1 MNNMNEKRKQQKR
14 KRLRNLPSKSKTF
27 KPVGRAAIAAGAL
40 TLSLIFTSCGEGEES
55 GAVGG
60 TGSGSTTDIVTTAP
74 VEDGTYETS
83 VFEEIPFEKA
93 AEIGTKK
100 VKKYLT

>member
-1 MNNMNEKRKQQKR
+1 MNEKRKQQKR

-74 VEDGTYETS
+74 LRTALMKR
-83 VFEEIPFEKA
+83 VFL
-93 AEIGTKK
+93 
-100 VKKYLT
+100 KKYLLKRFT